1 MLIRKFSLFLHATF
15 HTKFV
20 GNKLRIKLNSLFRQ
34 PYESILRLYNERHL
48 QLKLKNQ
55 ENMLENPKVNVKIKL
70 AALWASV
77 TLCYLYGDYFE
88 LYTPDKVNSLIT
100 GENNLD
106 SPIKLLIASIILA
119 ISSVMVAA
127 SIILKPK
134 INRILNILFGSLF
147 TIMMVVIGI
156 FSTNEWYLFYVFLA
170 FLESIIT
177 ALIVWFAWKWPKE
190 KSKL

>member
-1 MLIRKFSLFLHATF
+1 
-15 HTKFV
+15 
-20 GNKLRIKLNSLFRQ
+20 
-34 PYESILRLYNERHL
+34 
-48 QLKLKNQ
+48 
-55 ENMLENPKVNVKIKL
+55 MLENPKVNIKIKL

-77 TLCYLYGDYFE
+77 TFCYLYGDYFE
-88 LYTPDKVNSLIT
+88 LYTPDKINSLIT

-134 INRILNILFGSLF
+134 INRILNILFGTLF
-147 TIMMVVIGI
+147 TLMMVFIGI
-156 FSTNEWYLFYVFLA
+156 ISTNEWYLFYVFLA

-177 ALIVWFAWKWPKE
+177 ALIVWYAWKWPKE
-190 KSKL
+190 EQI

>member
-1 MLIRKFSLFLHATF
+1 M
-15 HTKFV
+15 
-20 GNKLRIKLNSLFRQ
+20 
-34 PYESILRLYNERHL
+34 
-48 QLKLKNQ
+48 
-55 ENMLENPKVNVKIKL
+55 NMLENQKVNIKIIL
-70 AALWASV
+70 ASLWASV

-106 SPIKLLIASIILA
+106 SPTKLLIASIILA

-134 INRILNILFGSLF
+134 INRILNIIFGTLF
-147 TIMMVVIGI
+147 TIMMVLIGI
-156 FSTNEWYLFYVFLA
+156 VSTNEWYLFYVFLA

-177 ALIVWFAWKWPKE
+177 ALIVWYAWKWPKE
-190 KSKL
+190 KASI